1 MTPRDQRRGIVAII
15 KDSVK
20 DFSQDECMPRAAAL
34 AYYTIFALPPLLV
47 LLLMIAGTVWEPQEV
62 QGALEGQFRGL
73 VGHQGAQAIHTMIV
87 QAEEPGGEG
96 VMKTVLGIAGLMFGA
111 TGAFLA
117 LQDALNRAWEVKPDP
132 TRGGVK
138 TFLTKRL
145 LSLGM
150 VLAIGF
156 LLAVSLALTAVVAA
170 LGGVIGGVP
179 APVIEGLTFVASFA
193 VLALLFAAMYKVLPD
208 AEIDWRDAFVG
219 GAATAFLF
227 VLGKFLLG
235 IYLGRSDKG
244 SAFGAAGALAVVL
257 LWTYYAGM
265 IVLFGAEFTQKWA
278 EARGGGVRPEKGA
291 VKVVEQDVTIRPEE
305 MRDNVT
311 SEGGRRAPAPP
322 PKQGAKKD
330 RGAARHRGG
339 GPHGEQRRKEDRGKH
354 VAASTPAG
362 GGVGKGGMLLALSL
376 LLLRMRGRRS

>member
-1 MTPRDQRRGIVAII
+1 LTERENRRAITAII
-15 KDSVK
+15 KDAAK

-47 LLLMIAGTVWEPQEV
+47 LLLLIAGTVWEPQEV
-62 QGALEGQFRGL
+62 QNALEGQFRGL
-73 VGHQGAQAIHTMIV
+73 VGHQGAQAIHAMIA
-87 QAEEPGGEG
+87 QADQPGGEG
-96 VMKTVLGIAGLMFGA
+96 TIKTILGIAGLLFGA

-132 TRGGVK
+132 SRGGVK

-170 LGGVIGGVP
+170 LGGMIGGVP
-179 APVIEGLTFVASFA
+179 APVLEVLTFLASFA
-193 VLALLFAAMYKVLPD
+193 VLAVLFAAMYKVLPD
-208 AEIDWRDAFVG
+208 AEIDWRDAWVG

-227 VLGKFLLG
+227 VLGKFVLG

-257 LWTYYAGM
+257 LWTYYAGI

-278 EARGGGVRPEKGA
+278 EGRGGGIRPEEGA
-291 VKVVEQDVTIRPEE
+291 VKVVDQERTIRPEE
-305 MRDNVT
+305 MQDDVT
-311 SEGGRRAPAPP
+311 SEGGRRAP
-322 PKQGAKKD
+322 
-330 RGAARHRGG
+330 HRGG
-339 GPHGEQRRKEDRGKH
+339 GPKGEKRRREDRGAR
-354 VAASTPAG
+354 VASTNAG
-362 GGVGKGGMLLALSL
+362 GAGKGGMLLALSL

>member
-376 LLLRMRGRRS
+376 LLLRMRGRKS

>member
-1 MTPRDQRRGIVAII
+1 MLAIV
-15 KDSVK
+15 KDAAK

-87 QAEEPGGEG
+87 QADQPGGEG
-96 VMKTVLGIAGLMFGA
+96 AMKTILGVAGLLFGA

-132 TRGGVK
+132 ARGGVK

-170 LGGVIGGVP
+170 IGGVIGGVP
-179 APVIEGLTFVASFA
+179 APLLEAITFVASFA

-227 VLGKFLLG
+227 VLGKFVLG

-291 VKVVEQDVTIRPEE
+291 VKVVDREITIPPEQMED
-305 MRDNVT
+305 DVT
-311 SEGGRRAPAPP
+311 SEGGRRAPVPP
-322 PKQGAKKD
+322 PKQGAKTERDVAK
-330 RGAARHRGG
+330 HRGG
-339 GPHGEQRRKEDRGKH
+339 GPKGEQRRKEDRGAR
-354 VAASTPAG
+354 VAASTQTG
-362 GGVGKGGMLLALSL
+362 GSVGKGGMLLALSL

>member
-1 MTPRDQRRGIVAII
+1 LKERENRRGIVAII
-15 KDSVK
+15 KDAAK

-62 QGALEGQFRGL
+62 QRALEGQFRGL
-73 VGHQGAQAIHTMIV
+73 VGRQGAEAIHTMIA
-87 QAEEPGGEG
+87 QADQPGGEG
-96 VMKTVLGIAGLMFGA
+96 AIRTILGVAGLLFGA

-132 TRGGVK
+132 KRGGIK

-179 APVIEGLTFVASFA
+179 APVIEVLTFLASFA
-193 VLALLFAAMYKVLPD
+193 VLGVLFAAMYKVLPD

-227 VLGKFLLG
+227 VLGKFVLG

-257 LWTYYAGM
+257 LWTYYAGI

-278 EARGGGVRPEKGA
+278 EGRGGGIRPEKGA
-291 VKVVEQDVTIRPEE
+291 VKVVDQERMIRPEE
-305 MRDNVT
+305 MQDDVT
-311 SEGGRRAPAPP
+311 SEGGRRAPT
-322 PKQGAKKD
+322 
-330 RGAARHRGG
+330 HRGG
-339 GPHGEQRRKEDRGKH
+339 GPEGEKRRKEDRGTR
-354 VAASTPAG
+354 VASTSAG
-362 GGVGKGGMLLALSL
+362 GSVGKGGMLLALSL